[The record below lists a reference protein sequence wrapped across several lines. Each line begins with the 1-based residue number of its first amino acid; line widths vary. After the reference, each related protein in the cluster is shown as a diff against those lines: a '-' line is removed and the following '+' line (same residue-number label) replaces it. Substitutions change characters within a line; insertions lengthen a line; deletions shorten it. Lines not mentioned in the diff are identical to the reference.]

1 MALKNKTLF
10 LPLFLACFSC
20 VENLILI
27 QIHPDKQTYI
37 KFQSTGDSLDIF
49 DNDFT
54 HPKVSGD
61 WISNYRQINDSD
73 NNWSHITEGY
83 FKESEYIF
91 TDSGQSHLGYKYKN
105 NIIKSFFSRHYEF
118 HLTFSGTKIKTEF
131 PDLYK
136 AIISKN
142 LDSLKWLPEAL
153 TVLMQKSLNDID
165 SESIS
170 PEKRLWNKRLV
181 NHLRNSFAKMSNENT
196 LSIIQ
201 NNRIKFLKEL
211 LKPFNVNDALTL
223 KLADAMVAHEKVLRS
238 RIDLQDDTFLVKLL
252 MPGQIV
258 SANATNM
265 VDDTLIWNFGIDS
278 LLDDNYVLS
287 ASSTLYTIERLE
299 IVLILIGIILFLL
312 VSYGIK
318 RKRL

>member
-1 MALKNKTLF
+1 
-10 LPLFLACFSC
+10 
-20 VENLILI
+20 
-27 QIHPDKQTYI
+27 
-37 KFQSTGDSLDIF
+37 
-49 DNDFT
+49 
-54 HPKVSGD
+54 
-61 WISNYRQINDSD
+61 
-73 NNWSHITEGY
+73 
-83 FKESEYIF
+83 
-91 TDSGQSHLGYKYKN
+91 LGYKYKN

-211 LKPFNVNDALTL
+211 LKPLNVNDTLTL

>member
-1 MALKNKTLF
+1 
-10 LPLFLACFSC
+10 
-20 VENLILI
+20 
-27 QIHPDKQTYI
+27 
-37 KFQSTGDSLDIF
+37 
-49 DNDFT
+49 
-54 HPKVSGD
+54 
-61 WISNYRQINDSD
+61 
-73 NNWSHITEGY
+73 
-83 FKESEYIF
+83 
-91 TDSGQSHLGYKYKN
+91 
-105 NIIKSFFSRHYEF
+105 
-118 HLTFSGTKIKTEF
+118 
-131 PDLYK
+131 
-136 AIISKN
+136 
-142 LDSLKWLPEAL
+142 
-153 TVLMQKSLNDID
+153 MQKSLNDID

-265 VDDTLIWNFGIDS
+265 VADTLIWNFGIDS
-278 LLDDNYVLS
+278 LLDDNYVLI

>member
-10 LPLFLACFSC
+10 LPLLFACFSC

-91 TDSGQSHLGYKYKN
+91 TDSGQSHLRYKYKN
-105 NIIKSFFSRHYEF
+105 NIIKSFFSRDYEF

-165 SESIS
+165 SESTT

-211 LKPFNVNDALTL
+211 LKPFNVNDTLTL
-223 KLADAMVAHEKVLRS
+223 KLAE
-238 RIDLQDDTFLVKLL
+238 
-252 MPGQIV
+252 
-258 SANATNM
+258 
-265 VDDTLIWNFGIDS
+265 
-278 LLDDNYVLS
+278 
-287 ASSTLYTIERLE
+287 
-299 IVLILIGIILFLL
+299 
-312 VSYGIK
+312 
-318 RKRL
+318 

>member
-1 MALKNKTLF
+1 
-10 LPLFLACFSC
+10 
-20 VENLILI
+20 
-27 QIHPDKQTYI
+27 
-37 KFQSTGDSLDIF
+37 
-49 DNDFT
+49 
-54 HPKVSGD
+54 
-61 WISNYRQINDSD
+61 
-73 NNWSHITEGY
+73 
-83 FKESEYIF
+83 
-91 TDSGQSHLGYKYKN
+91 
-105 NIIKSFFSRHYEF
+105 
-118 HLTFSGTKIKTEF
+118 
-131 PDLYK
+131 
-136 AIISKN
+136 
-142 LDSLKWLPEAL
+142 
-153 TVLMQKSLNDID
+153 MQKSLNDID
-165 SESIS
+165 SESTT

-211 LKPFNVNDALTL
+211 LKPFNVNDTLTL
-223 KLADAMVAHEKVLRS
+223 KLAESMEAHEKVLRS

-265 VDDTLIWNFGIDS
+265 IDDTLIWNFGIDS

>member
-1 MALKNKTLF
+1 
-10 LPLFLACFSC
+10 
-20 VENLILI
+20 
-27 QIHPDKQTYI
+27 
-37 KFQSTGDSLDIF
+37 
-49 DNDFT
+49 
-54 HPKVSGD
+54 
-61 WISNYRQINDSD
+61 
-73 NNWSHITEGY
+73 
-83 FKESEYIF
+83 
-91 TDSGQSHLGYKYKN
+91 
-105 NIIKSFFSRHYEF
+105 
-118 HLTFSGTKIKTEF
+118 
-131 PDLYK
+131 
-136 AIISKN
+136 
-142 LDSLKWLPEAL
+142 
-153 TVLMQKSLNDID
+153 MQKSLNDID

-211 LKPFNVNDALTL
+211 LKPFNVNDTLTL
-223 KLADAMVAHEKVLRS
+223 KLAESMVAHEKVLRS

-278 LLDDNYVLS
+278 LLDDNYVLI